1 MKKSVLSLR
10 QSKTTVVF
18 LHSNCLQVLKSFLTD
33 LLNIIFDDFG
43 ILFTDFWFEFSCLYI
58 PQEHYFIVLSGYEV
72 KMNM

>member
-10 QSKTTVVF
+10 QSKTTLVF
-18 LHSNCLQVLKSFLTD
+18 LHSNPLVLKSVITD

-43 ILFTDFWFEFSCLYI
+43 KVFTDFWFEFSCLYI

>member
-1 MKKSVLSLR
+1 MYEEICVEFETKQNNIGAPAFKSVL
-10 QSKTTVVF
+10 
-18 LHSNCLQVLKSFLTD
+18 KSVITD

-43 ILFTDFWFEFSCLYI
+43 KVFTDFWFEFSCLYI